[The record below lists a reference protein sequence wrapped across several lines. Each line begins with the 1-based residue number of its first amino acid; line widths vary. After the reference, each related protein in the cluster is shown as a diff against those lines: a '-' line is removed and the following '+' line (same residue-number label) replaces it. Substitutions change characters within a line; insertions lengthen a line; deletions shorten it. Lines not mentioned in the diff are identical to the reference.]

1 MNIKHNL
8 LNRTTRLH
16 VIITNISLHPIFFWG
31 GGIEREREREIRREK
46 REKKRDRRE
55 TEGQKG
61 WRGRELIK
69 VSRFLLVYSLISLSY
84 L

>member
-16 VIITNISLHPIFFWG
+16 VIITNISLHPIIWG
-31 GGIEREREREIRREK
+31 GEREREIRREK